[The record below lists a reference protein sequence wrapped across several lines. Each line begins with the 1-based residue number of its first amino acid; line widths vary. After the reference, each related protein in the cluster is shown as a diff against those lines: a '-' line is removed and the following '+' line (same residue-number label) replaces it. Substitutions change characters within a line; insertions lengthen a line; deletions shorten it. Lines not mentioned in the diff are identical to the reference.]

1 MNILEE
7 TRKVDIVQ
15 VVQDLGI
22 KIQEHRKI
30 LCPFHEEKTPSL
42 YLYPNSNTYYCFGC
56 GRHGDV
62 IHFYAG
68 FTKLEYKQAMHELA
82 FQYVPGYL
90 RKGAAPPARTTP
102 PRPETPA
109 DQLPDT
115 KEYQYDT
122 LHTEIFEAFKSYCES
137 LDDTEIS
144 AQAIRYLHERGF
156 TDYTLRIFGI
166 FIVKD
171 YHAANGFLRSRFAT
185 ADLRACGLY
194 NEKDNLVFYKHPI
207 IIPYFQKER
216 IIFLQGRLIGA
227 PIDRT
232 PRYQF
237 LSSVPIP
244 LFNSDLL
251 PKVRTG
257 KVVYLTEGAFDCMT
271 LVQQGLPAV
280 SLGSVTLFK
289 KEWAKLFRR
298 FEICFWFDN
307 DPAGQNAAKAYREIF
322 EQAGISAHE
331 RQLKEGFKDVNEY
344 FTKREAGGGMMS
356 DD

>member
-1 MNILEE
+1 MNINILEE

-15 VVQDLGI
+15 VVQDLGL

-42 YLYPNSNTYYCFGC
+42 YLYPNSNTYHCFGC

-82 FQYVPGYL
+82 FHYVPGYL
-90 RKGAAPPARTTP
+90 RKGAAPPAHTTS
-102 PRPETPA
+102 PRPEIPA

-115 KEYQYDT
+115 KEYEYQP
-122 LHTEIFEAFKSYCES
+122 LHTEIFEAFKEYCES

-144 AQAIRYLHERGF
+144 VQGMRYLQERGF
-156 TDYTLRIFGI
+156 ADYTLRTFGI
-166 FIVKD
+166 FMVKD
-171 YHAANGFLRSRFAT
+171 YHAANYFLRSRYAT

-194 NEKDNLVFYKHPI
+194 NEKDNLVFYKHSI
-207 IIPYFQKER
+207 IIPYYQKER
-216 IIFLQGRLIGA
+216 IIFLQGRIIGS
-227 PIDRT
+227 PVNRT

-237 LSSVPIP
+237 LSGVPIP

-298 FEICFWFDN
+298 FELCFWFDN
-307 DPAGQNAAKAYREIF
+307 DAAGQNAAKAYRTIF
-322 EQAGISAHE
+322 EEAGLSTHA
-331 RQLKEGFKDVNEY
+331 RSVKEGFKDVNEY
-344 FTKREAGGGMMS
+344 FTKR
-356 DD
+356 DND